1 MIINTK
7 YAIDE
12 IVYTIRTFKNE
23 IEDEVAI
30 SIEQIKEIRYIN
42 NKVLY
47 IMDSGI
53 CYDEK
58 DIMSKAISNYE
69 FVESI
74 TSRLE
79 ENN

>member
-7 YAIDE
+7 YRVDE

-23 IEDEVAI
+23 VTI
-30 SIEQIKEIRYIN
+30 SKEQIKEIRFYDDKIA
-42 NKVLY
+42 Y

-53 CYDEK
+53 CYDEL
-58 DIMSKAISNYE
+58 DIMSKTIPNYE
-69 FVESI
+69 FVEQI

>member
-7 YAIDE
+7 FAINE
-12 IVYTIRTFKNE
+12 IVYTIRSYKNE
-23 IEDEVAI
+23 VSI
-30 SIEQIKEIRYIN
+30 SKEQIKEIRFYDDKIA
-42 NKVLY
+42 Y
-47 IMDSGI
+47 IMDSDI

-58 DIMSKAISNYE
+58 DIMSKIISNYE

-79 ENN
+79 EED

>member
-7 YAIDE
+7 YAINE

-23 IEDEVAI
+23 VSI
-30 SIEQIKEIRYIN
+30 SKEQIKEIRFYDDKIA
-42 NKVLY
+42 Y

-53 CYDEK
+53 CYDEL
-58 DIMSKAISNYE
+58 DIMSKTISNYE
-69 FVESI
+69 FVEQI

-79 ENN
+79 CCE

>member
-7 YAIDE
+7 FAINE

-23 IEDEVAI
+23 VSI
-30 SIEQIKEIRYIN
+30 SKEQIKEIRFYEDKIA
-42 NKVLY
+42 Y

-53 CYDEK
+53 CYSEL
-58 DIMSKAISNYE
+58 DIMSKTIPNYE

-79 ENN
+79 EHN

>member
-23 IEDEVAI
+23 VSI
-30 SIEQIKEIRYIN
+30 SKEQIKEIRFYEDKIA
-42 NKVLY
+42 Y

-53 CYDEK
+53 FYDEK
-58 DIMSKAISNYE
+58 DIMSKTISNYE

-79 ENN
+79 EQGR

>member
-7 YAIDE
+7 YRIDE

-23 IEDEVAI
+23 VSI
-30 SIEQIKEIRYIN
+30 SKEQIKEIRFYDDKIA
-42 NKVLY
+42 Y

-53 CYDEK
+53 CYSEL
-58 DIMSKAISNYE
+58 DIMSKTISNYE
-69 FVESI
+69 FVEQI

>member
-7 YAIDE
+7 YRVDE

-58 DIMSKAISNYE
+58 DIMSKTISNYE
-69 FVESI
+69 FVEQI

-79 ENN
+79 EQV